1 MKRLAALLAAGM
13 LAAVARAVPSPPA
26 AAPGPTP
33 ESRAHATRT
42 QASKLASVKGEL
54 ELGPEHSSYT
64 AYLQG
69 EAVVYVDERV
79 TTADHR
85 TRHRRYYFDNGA
97 IYYYDAEVA
106 AHAVGGGA
114 SATGPSV
121 PVQVEW
127 NSMGQ
132 AVKAVRI
139 EHYGPVKL
147 DPPSIT
153 AITTRAGLLLK
164 LATEQWRA
172 AHAH

>member
-1 MKRLAALLAAGM
+1 VLAG
-13 LAAVARAVPSPPA
+13 VTHAVPSAPPA
-26 AAPGPTP
+26 VPGPTA
-33 ESRAHATRT
+33 EYRAHATRT
-42 QASKLASVKGEL
+42 QAHKLASVKGEL
-54 ELGPEHSSYT
+54 ELGPEHSSYS

-69 EAVVYVDERV
+69 EAVVYIDERV

-97 IYYYDAEVA
+97 IYYYEAELA

-127 NSMGQ
+127 NGMGQ
-132 AVKAVRI
+132 AVKAVRM

-153 AITTRAGLLLK
+153 AITTRAGLLFK
-164 LATEQWRA
+164 LATQQW
-172 AHAH
+172 HASH